1 MDFRLQSY
9 RRFADPP
16 GVSPVPS
23 IKGSALSSVVE
34 DVRALRD
41 GGRISADRLEARLE
55 APDLALLDAKIQP
68 ALWYPIASYARLTGL
83 LLEVAGRGDP
93 QYVADR
99 GARAAQ
105 RLWESG
111 LYVQL
116 QHGEEKAQKA
126 RRAGSQ
132 MTDRDARV
140 ITTLSGAIFNFTRW
154 SYRVEEP
161 SAVIEVTEAAELPDV
176 SVWAARGFLEYV
188 VSRLRRVETRVK
200 ATRVAPDRVEFRFE
214 VRRAGA
220 DL

>member
-1 MDFRLQSY
+1 MASE
-9 RRFADPP
+9 
-16 GVSPVPS
+16 PS

-41 GGRISADRLEARLE
+41 SGRISADRLEATLE
-55 APDLALLDAKIQP
+55 AADLALLEAKIQP
-68 ALWYPIASYARLTGL
+68 ALWYPIRSYARLTEL
-83 LLEVAGRGDP
+83 LLQVAGRSDP

-116 QHGEEKAQKA
+116 QHGEEKAAKA
-126 RRAGSQ
+126 RRTGGA
-132 MTDRDARV
+132 MTERDARM

-161 SAVIEVTEAAELPDV
+161 HAVIEVSEAKDWPEV

-188 VSRLRRVETRVK
+188 VSRLRRVETSVK
-200 ATRVAPDRVEFRFE
+200 ATRASRDRVEFRFE
-214 VRRAGA
+214 VRRAPA
-220 DL
+220 SR

>member
-1 MDFRLQSY
+1 MASE
-9 RRFADPP
+9 PC
-16 GVSPVPS
+16 

-41 GGRISADRLEARLE
+41 SGRIPADRLEATLE
-55 APDLALLDAKIQP
+55 AADLALLEAKIQP
-68 ALWYPIASYARLTGL
+68 ALWYPIQSYSRLTRL
-83 LLEVAGRGDP
+83 LLDVVGRGDP

-116 QHGEEKAQKA
+116 QHGEEKAAKA
-126 RRAGSQ
+126 RRVGGA
-132 MTDRDARV
+132 MTDRDARM

-154 SYRVEEP
+154 SYRTGETD
-161 SAVIEVTEAAELPDV
+161 AVIEVNEAADWPEV

-188 VSRLRRVETRVK
+188 VSRLRRVETRIE
-200 ATRVAPDRVEFRFE
+200 ANRVARDRVEFRFR
-214 VRRAGA
+214 VRG
-220 DL
+220 

>member
-1 MDFRLQSY
+1 M
-9 RRFADPP
+9 PTEP
-16 GVSPVPS
+16 C

-41 GGRISADRLEARLE
+41 SGRISADRLEATLE
-55 APDLALLDAKIQP
+55 AADLALLEAKIQP
-68 ALWYPIASYARLTGL
+68 ALWYPIESYERLTRL
-83 LLEVAGRGDP
+83 LLDVVGRGDP

-116 QHGEEKAQKA
+116 QHGEEKAAKA
-126 RRAGSQ
+126 RRVGGA
-132 MTDRDARV
+132 MTERDARM

-154 SYRVEEP
+154 SYRTGEP
-161 SAVIEVTEAAELPDV
+161 DAVIEVSEAADWPEV

-188 VSRLRRVETRVK
+188 VSRLRRVETRVE
-200 ATRVAPDRVEFRFE
+200 AVRVAPDRVEFRFS
-214 VRRAGA
+214 VRG
-220 DL
+220 

>member
-1 MDFRLQSY
+1 MAGAS
-9 RRFADPP
+9 
-16 GVSPVPS
+16 VPS

-41 GGRISADRLEARLE
+41 SGRISADRLEASLE
-55 APDLALLDAKIQP
+55 AHDLALLETKIQP
-68 ALWYPIASYARLTGL
+68 ALWYPIQSYTRLTRL

-93 QYVADR
+93 QYVVDR

-116 QHGEEKAQKA
+116 EHGEEKAAKA
-126 RRAGSQ
+126 RRAGGAL
-132 MTDRDARV
+132 TERDAKM

-154 SYRVEEP
+154 AYRAGPPE
-161 SAVIEVTEAAELPDV
+161 AMIEVSEASEWPEV

-188 VSRLRRVETRVK
+188 VSRLRRVETRVE
-200 ATRVAPDRVEFRFE
+200 AERVARDRVEFRFHI
-214 VRRAGA
+214 RS
-220 DL
+220 

>member
-1 MDFRLQSY
+1 MASE
-9 RRFADPP
+9 
-16 GVSPVPS
+16 PS

-41 GGRISADRLEARLE
+41 SGRISADRLEASLE
-55 APDLALLDAKIQP
+55 AADLALLETKIQP
-68 ALWYPIASYARLTGL
+68 ALWYPIHSYARLTRVL
-83 LLEVAGRGDP
+83 LDVAGRGDP

-116 QHGEEKAQKA
+116 QHGEEKAAKA
-126 RRAGSQ
+126 RRTGGA
-132 MTDRDARV
+132 MTERDARM

-154 SYRVEEP
+154 TYRISE
-161 SAVIEVTEAAELPDV
+161 SDSLIEVSEATDWPEV

-188 VSRLRRVETRVK
+188 VSRLRRVETRVE
-200 ATRVAPDRVEFRFE
+200 AVRVAPDRVEFRFS
-214 VRRAGA
+214 VRG
-220 DL
+220 

>member
-1 MDFRLQSY
+1 MTSE
-9 RRFADPP
+9 
-16 GVSPVPS
+16 PS

-41 GGRISADRLEARLE
+41 SGRISADRLEAALE
-55 APDLALLDAKIQP
+55 PEDLALLEDKIQP
-68 ALWYPIASYARLTGL
+68 ALWYSIRSYARLTQL
-83 LLEVAGRGDP
+83 LLEVAGRGNP
-93 QYVADR
+93 QYIVDR

-126 RRAGSQ
+126 RRIGSA

-140 ITTLSGAIFNFTRW
+140 ITTLSGAIFNFTHWR
-154 SYRVEEP
+154 YLNEEP
-161 SAVIEVTEAAELPDV
+161 QAVIEVSEAKDWPEV

-188 VSRLRRVETRVK
+188 ISRLRRIETRVN
-200 ATRVAPDRVEFRFE
+200 AVRVTPDRVEFRFE
-214 VRRAGA
+214 IRRS
-220 DL
+220 